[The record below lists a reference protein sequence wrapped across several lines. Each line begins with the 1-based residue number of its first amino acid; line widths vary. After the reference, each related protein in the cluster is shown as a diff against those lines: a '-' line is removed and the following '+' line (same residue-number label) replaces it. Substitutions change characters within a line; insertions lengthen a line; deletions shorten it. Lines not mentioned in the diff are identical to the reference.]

1 MQLENYILPAAVQST
16 VKQHHGC
23 SAGTVGIHQSD
34 SMQSIR
40 RLANGYAVTLAVVND
55 TCSRSPMD
63 LGEALHRSK
72 CDGVEL

>member
-1 MQLENYILPAAVQST
+1 MKTTYFAQQYKALLSSTIDAAPGRWESTRAIL
-16 VKQHHGC
+16 C
-23 SAGTVGIHQSD
+23 SPYA
-34 SMQSIR
+34 